1 LGDGFC
7 QPGGHGEVERPFS
20 RILHHAGQFHFLC
33 HHQGI
38 PLILV
43 RAGIVKIDIAA
54 GLKRQCAPVIDP
66 KAVTVSDKEVVEKP
80 IVATADS
87 NC

>member
-1 LGDGFC
+1 
-7 QPGGHGEVERPFS
+7 
-20 RILHHAGQFHFLC
+20 
-33 HHQGI
+33 
-38 PLILV
+38 V